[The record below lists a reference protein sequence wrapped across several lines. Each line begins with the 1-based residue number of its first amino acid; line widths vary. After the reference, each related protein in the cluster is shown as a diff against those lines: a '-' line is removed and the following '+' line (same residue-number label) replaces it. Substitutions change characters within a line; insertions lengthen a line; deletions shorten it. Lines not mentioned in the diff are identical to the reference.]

1 MTDLLT
7 YDALLTGVYSKL
19 PKKKAR
25 DGRFEVPIADSIVI
39 GIRTTIKNFE
49 QLCSYLRRTPSD
61 LARYLSKELAV
72 PAVTDGPRLVLAG
85 KFSNRAINERIAG
98 YVRERVLCKEC
109 GKPDT
114 SLEQID
120 RNLYTI
126 KCEACG
132 AKATVRV

>member
-7 YDALLTGVYSKL
+7 YDTLLTGVYAKL

-25 DGRFEVPIADSIVI
+25 ADRFEIPIADSIVI
-39 GIRTTIKNFE
+39 GIRTTIKNFDAI
-49 QLCSYLRRTPSD
+49 CAYLRRQPAD
-61 LARYLSKELAV
+61 VAKYFFKELAV
-72 PAVTDGPRLVLAG
+72 PGVIEGPRLVLAG
-85 KFSNRAINERIAG
+85 KFSNRAINERLAG
-98 YVRERVLCKEC
+98 FVRERVLCKEC

-114 SLEQID
+114 ELTQID
-120 RNLYTI
+120 RNLYSL